1 MRFDLLS
8 NVDLERV
15 FEREHARASLRTRI
29 GSWPLPVAR
38 IQHVLLKEI
47 CEFVEVESTA
57 SIRING
63 VELCNNGLKLYEK
76 DSRSNLGE
84 KPLSH
89 ELGRE

>member
-29 GSWPLPVAR
+29 GSRPFPVAC

-47 CEFVEVESTA
+47 RKFVEIETTA
-57 SIRING
+57 SIRIDG
-63 VELCNNGLKLYEK
+63 VELGTM
-76 DSRSNLGE
+76 D
-84 KPLSH
+84 
-89 ELGRE
+89 